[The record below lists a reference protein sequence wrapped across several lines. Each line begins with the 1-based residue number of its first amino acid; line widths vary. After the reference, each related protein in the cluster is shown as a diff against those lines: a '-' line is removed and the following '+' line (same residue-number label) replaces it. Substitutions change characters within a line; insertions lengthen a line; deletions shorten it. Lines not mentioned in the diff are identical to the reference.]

1 MDAQSLSGLNY
12 GAVLVAAVLAFV
24 IGGAWYSPA
33 LFGKTW
39 QREAGLGD
47 AQLAEGSPARTFGL
61 SFVLALVAALVF
73 AMFLGPKPA
82 LSLALP
88 AGAMAGIGWVATSFG
103 INYLFEHKSLTL
115 FLVNAGYHTV
125 QFTTMGLVL
134 ALWH

>member
-1 MDAQSLSGLNY
+1 MDAQSISGLNY
-12 GAVLVAAVLAFV
+12 LAVLAAAVLAFV

-39 QREAGLGD
+39 QRETGLSD
-47 AQLAEGSPARTFGL
+47 AQLQARNPALIFGL

-88 AGAMAGIGWVATSFG
+88 AGAMAGIAWVSTSFG
-103 INYLFEHKSLTL
+103 INYLFERKSLTL

-134 ALWH
+134 GLWH

>member
-1 MDAQSLSGLNY
+1 MDAQSISGLNY

-33 LFGKTW
+33 LFGKAW
-39 QREAGLGD
+39 QRETGLSD
-47 AQLAEGSPARTFGL
+47 AQLQAGNPAKIFGL
-61 SFVLALVAALVF
+61 SFVLALVAAFVF
-73 AMFLGPKPA
+73 ALFLGPKPA
-82 LSLALP
+82 LGRATS
-88 AGAMAGIGWVATSFG
+88 AGAMAGIAWVSTSFG

-134 ALWH
+134 GLWH

>member
-1 MDAQSLSGLNY
+1 M
-12 GAVLVAAVLAFV
+12 
-24 IGGAWYSPA
+24 
-33 LFGKTW
+33 
-39 QREAGLGD
+39 
-47 AQLAEGSPARTFGL
+47 
-61 SFVLALVAALVF
+61 LALVAAFVF

-88 AGAMAGIGWVATSFG
+88 AGAMAGIAWVSTSFG

-134 ALWH
+134 GLWH